1 MDIRGVLYRGA
12 DFGVRR
18 SISLYRLLMTFAQ
31 ALRAPGRST
40 PIREVFSSGLKDLI
54 RLLTS
59 IKLFQPISFM

>member
-1 MDIRGVLYRGA
+1 M

-18 SISLYRLLMTFAQ
+18 SISLYYLLIMFAQ

-40 PIREVFSSGLKDLI
+40 PIREVFSLGLRDLT

-59 IKLFQPISFM
+59 IESFQPISFT

>member
-1 MDIRGVLYRGA
+1 MDIHRVLYQGA

-31 ALRAPGRST
+31 ASRAPGRSI
-40 PIREVFSSGLKDLI
+40 PIREVFSSGLKDSM

-59 IKLFQPISFM
+59 TELFQPVSFA